1 MASTRKFVLQTLLQ
15 RHTCTIN
22 DLAEAVQIN
31 PISVR
36 HHIARLEADGFVDS
50 KEERHG
56 VGRPR
61 RIYFLTELGME
72 QFPSRYI
79 NLSIR
84 MLEVMKEKLPKED
97 VEMILGELAKDII
110 SDHADKLKN
119 KDMDLEQKVR
129 LTEQLLIEEG
139 YSIEIEKDEEGYHIN
154 EIACPYMHVSV
165 DHREVCIVDEVLISS
180 ILQTPIEQTQCIHD
194 GDAYCS
200 FLVKPIN
207 EADIQVMER

>member
-1 MASTRKFVLQTLLQ
+1 MANTRDFVLQTLLQ
-15 RHTCTIN
+15 RHNCTIN
-22 DLAEAVQIN
+22 ELAEVVQIN

-36 HHIARLEADGFVDS
+36 HHIAKLESAGFVDS
-50 KEERHG
+50 REERHG

-61 RIYFLTELGME
+61 RIYFLTDMGME

-84 MLEVMKEKLPKED
+84 LLEVMKDKLPKKD

-110 SDHADKLKN
+110 SDHATKLKN
-119 KDMDLEQKVR
+119 TGLNLDQKVR
-129 LTEQLLIEEG
+129 LAEQLLTEEG
-139 YSIEIEKDEEGYHIN
+139 YSIEIEKDKEGYHIK
-154 EIACPYMHVSV
+154 EISCPYMHVSA

-180 ILQTPIEQTQCIHD
+180 ILEAPIEQTQCIHD
-194 GDAYCS
+194 GDPYCS

-207 EADIQVMER
+207 EANIQVME